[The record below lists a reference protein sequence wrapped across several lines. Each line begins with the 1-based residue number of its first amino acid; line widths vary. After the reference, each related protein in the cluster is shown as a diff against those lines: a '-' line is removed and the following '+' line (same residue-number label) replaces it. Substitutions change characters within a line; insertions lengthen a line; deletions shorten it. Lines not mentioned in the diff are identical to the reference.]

1 LLSLRGASL
10 GQIARLVVVDGG
22 LVAIAG
28 GVSGTLLAAL
38 LSTTVLSVDLQS
50 AAVVQWLAIT
60 LGVGVVLALT
70 SILMPTLID
79 LREHTVVS

>member
-1 LLSLRGASL
+1 ARRRREQALLSLRGASL

-60 LGVGVVLALT
+60 LGVGVAL
-70 SILMPTLID
+70 
-79 LREHTVVS
+79 